1 MVEKSGL
8 KLCVEKSCNL
18 FKADP
23 KYHGEH
29 NFYIHGIHVIK
40 VNHQPFLSENTH
52 TQKKETFSYQELF
65 QNTFQIIYRVLIIF
79 ENSIKIKKKRHA
91 FFLKKNLS
99 VFSSTIPKIIAYW
112 SANSKKSPKNANV
125 RLGISN
131 NKDWK
136 FVLIKETNAW
146 KLNC

>member
-1 MVEKSGL
+1 MNFSTVNLGVYAYSSLLLSGDLNHGFFMVEKPGL

-52 TQKKETFSYQELF
+52 TQKKETFSY
-65 QNTFQIIYRVLIIF
+65 
-79 ENSIKIKKKRHA
+79 
-91 FFLKKNLS
+91 
-99 VFSSTIPKIIAYW
+99 
-112 SANSKKSPKNANV
+112 
-125 RLGISN
+125 
-131 NKDWK
+131 
-136 FVLIKETNAW
+136 
-146 KLNC
+146 